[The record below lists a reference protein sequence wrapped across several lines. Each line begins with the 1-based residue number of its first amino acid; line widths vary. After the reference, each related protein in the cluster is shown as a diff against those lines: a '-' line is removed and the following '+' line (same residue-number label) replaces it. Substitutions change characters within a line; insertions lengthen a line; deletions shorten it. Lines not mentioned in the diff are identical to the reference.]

1 MKRILITGANSYIGT
16 SFEKYMAQWPN
27 EYQIDTIDMKDGFW
41 REKSFT
47 GYDSVFHVA
56 GIAHIN
62 TKKLDK
68 AASEKYWAVNA
79 ELPVEAARKSKNE
92 GVKQFIFLS
101 SMSVYGEHGSM
112 KHPIVITADTQ
123 PNPRDIY
130 GRSKLTAEE
139 HLQKL
144 QDAAFLVCILRPPM
158 IYGEG
163 CKGNYQHLEKAAQ
176 SFPVFPD
183 IMNQRSMLH
192 IEGLS
197 AFVKK
202 AIDNMLSDVH
212 LPQDTEYV
220 CTSLMVKK
228 IAETRGKKIHLTTI
242 FNPLLRLLSGKLGL
256 VDKVFGSLIYARDL

>member
-16 SFEKYMAQWPN
+16 SFEKYMAQWPE
-27 EYQIDTIDMKDGFW
+27 EYQVDTIDMVDGSW
-41 REKSFT
+41 REKSFA

-62 TKKLDK
+62 TRKLDE

-79 ELPVEAARKSKNE
+79 ELPVEVAGKSKNE

-123 PNPRDIY
+123 PNPKDIY

-144 QDAAFLVCILRPPM
+144 QDAAFLVCVLRPPM

-212 LPQDTEYV
+212 LPQDADYV
-220 CTSLMVKK
+220 CTSLMVKR

-242 FNPLLRLLSGKLGL
+242 FNPLLRLLSGKLSL
-256 VDKVFGSLIYARDL
+256 VDKVFGSLIYARAL